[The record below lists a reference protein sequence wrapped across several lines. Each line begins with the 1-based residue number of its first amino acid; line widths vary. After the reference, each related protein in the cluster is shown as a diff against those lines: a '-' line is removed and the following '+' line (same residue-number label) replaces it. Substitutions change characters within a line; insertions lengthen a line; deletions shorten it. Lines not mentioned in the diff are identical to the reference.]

1 MTRFPIRKS
10 KRITI
15 AALALLSTPFS
26 LTALAAEPEDT
37 LNFVFG
43 ADVKYEDNLFR
54 VDDGTTLGTASK
66 HDIVH
71 AYTAGIKIDK
81 QYSLQRFQL
90 EGTVSENKYQD
101 NDFLDWTGFN
111 YRAAWLW
118 SLTPRITGRL
128 LASQN
133 ETLNNFGDFRRID
146 PTTNVTRDLRSIQTN
161 ERREFTAD
169 ILLWGG
175 WHVVGG
181 ATQVES
187 RNSVSFNEVGDFT
200 QDSGEFG
207 GRYVF
212 PSGTEITLVQREAT
226 GDYKGRVADNLRQ
239 LDTGYDQSET
249 EAKLD
254 WRVSGK
260 SHITARVG
268 YVDREHDT
276 FNERDYDGMTG
287 LLAWRWTPTG
297 KLLINTAVSRNL
309 YSFQESNAVGF
320 IGGVP
325 ITSANGYSY
334 SYYVADTFTISPL
347 WAITDKTSLRFRY
360 DWSDRDYRGD
370 LDPNGLTRRDIVR
383 SMTLT
388 AEWQAMRTL
397 LVSAVARHEDRNS
410 DREFYDYE
418 ADSIGISAEL
428 IF

>member
-1 MTRFPIRKS
+1 MTRFPVRKS
-10 KRITI
+10 KRIII
-15 AALALLSTPFS
+15 AALALLSTPLS
-26 LTALAAEPEDT
+26 HSALAAEPEDT

-54 VDDGTTLGTASK
+54 VDEDAALGDASK

-71 AYTAGIKIDK
+71 AYTAGIKLDK

-90 EGTVSENKYQD
+90 EGTVSENKYQE

-133 ETLNNFGDFRRID
+133 ETLNNFGDFRRVD
-146 PTTNVTRDLRSIQTN
+146 PNAPNVTRDLRSIQTN

-200 QDSGEFG
+200 QDSAEFG

-212 PSGTEITLVQREAT
+212 PSGTEITLVRREAT
-226 GDYKGRVADNLRQ
+226 GDYKGRVVDNIRV

-254 WRVSGK
+254 WRVTGK

-268 YVDREHDT
+268 YTDREHDN
-276 FNERDYDGMTG
+276 FNERDYDGLTG

-297 KLLINTAVSRNL
+297 KLLLNTALSRNL
-309 YSFQESNAVGF
+309 YSFQESNALG
-320 IGGVP
+320 GGVFFG
-325 ITSANGYSY
+325 NGYDY

-347 WAITDKTSLRFRY
+347 WAITEKTSLRFRY

-370 LDPNGLTRRDIVR
+370 LDPNGPTRRDIVK

-388 AEWQAMRTL
+388 AEWQALRTL
-397 LVSAVARHEDRNS
+397 VVSAVARHEDRNS
-410 DREFYDYE
+410 DREAYDYE
-418 ADSIGISAEL
+418 TDSIGISAEL